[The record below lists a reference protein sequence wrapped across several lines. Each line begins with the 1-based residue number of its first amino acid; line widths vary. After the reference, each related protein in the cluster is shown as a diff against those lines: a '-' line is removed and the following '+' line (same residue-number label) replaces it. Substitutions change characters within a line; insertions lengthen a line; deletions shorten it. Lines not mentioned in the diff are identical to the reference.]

1 MPDTHDERGGDAQR
15 YSAIDLDSWWSD
27 APMTDRQLDVLQ
39 SEIDNRLIPEGAHF
53 HKQVVRKLAGEVKQ
67 LRAQLAAATAELGRV
82 NRRTDFL
89 DDALKGLRQQAIE
102 AVKERNEA
110 IARAEK
116 AEAERR
122 IATAL
127 SNRRKVE
134 RNQARA
140 LAETRREDVAAAR
153 RERDEAKAATANAE
167 ACLMLFVARFGSQTF
182 HERDLKRAA
191 EWLAAKVADAAQHGL
206 SGTET
211 GGEAFQ
217 GSADVSTPVRDQAAH
232 PGTRLLGH
240 AYITGWADAIAAY
253 RAPGWTERETG
264 WHQFRNALENDT
276 AGPATRAEQEAG
288 R

>member
-1 MPDTHDERGGDAQR
+1 MTHYPDYIGIAKTLLEKQAEVNALRNERDALAARVAELEGERGKARNSERVWNGLANEKLEERDAAR
-15 YSAIDLDSWWSD
+15 
-27 APMTDRQLDVLQ
+27 
-39 SEIDNRLIPEGAHF
+39 E
-53 HKQVVRKLAGEVKQ
+53 
-67 LRAQLAAATAELGRV
+67 QLAAA
-82 NRRTDFL
+82 
-89 DDALKGLRQQAIE
+89 
-102 AVKERNEA
+102 
-110 IARAEK
+110 IACAEK

-191 EWLAAKVADAAQHGL
+191 EWLAAKGADAAQHGL

-211 GGEAFQ
+211 GGEASQ
-217 GSADVSTPVRDQAAH
+217 GLADVSTSVRDQAVR

-253 RAPGWTERETG
+253 QAPGWTERETG
-264 WHQFRNALENDT
+264 WQRFRNALENDT
-276 AGPATRAEQEAG
+276 ADPAARDKQEAG
-288 R
+288 Q